1 MSAGLQSRNLTLD
14 LGLEFFFFS
23 FFAFF
28 FACFYVG
35 VNQEN

>member
-14 LGLEFFFFS
+14 LGLEFFFF
-23 FFAFF
+23 FAFF